1 MLLITWKEW
10 EDNKMTDIS
19 YEKQYNS
26 YMDRERETD
35 LHNSSIRLDRESE
48 TLLLYKSR
56 SGQASKN
63 RDSRIWISKTRYYLS
78 SELTPKQL
86 NTIRDYKRKL
96 SYYKHAKSKGIDV
109 KRPSEPRFS
118 NVKPHQV
125 ERKTEIYKS
134 AKAWDKLAKQYE
146 DIVIN
151 TFNCSGR
158 WVLGQ
163 YFITLTVRDGRLK
176 GQKVANSHYH
186 AFVKQLQRWISQKRD
201 KDGKKL
207 KYSMLTVKEYG
218 KQGYHYHV
226 LLKLGL
232 PYTQVHEFVKRAWK
246 EKHGYIK
253 VEALKDALGLSRYFF
268 GGSNDR
274 VSLESDAEAIKA
286 RIKQQEQAKDDF
298 ERLAQI
304 AKDKGLKGMEQSYKD
319 SSDVV
324 EKELKEL
331 RRSITKSDDKIM
343 RTSGKIDK
351 SIRVTT
357 HDKAFW
363 KTLKT
368 NATYLYS
375 ERITISEKGQDGKDI
390 VINEVYRDYYR
401 ISKKVSRILYYKALS
416 LIRVGKAKLK

>member
-1 MLLITWKEW
+1 M
-10 EDNKMTDIS
+10 S
-19 YEKQYNS
+19 
-26 YMDRERETD
+26 REHDSD
-35 LHNSSIRLDRESE
+35 LQNSSIRLDRESE

-63 RDSRIWISKTRYYLS
+63 RDSRIWLSKTRYYLK

-96 SYYKHAKSKGIDV
+96 SYYKHAKAKGVDV
-109 KRPSEPRFS
+109 KRPTEPRFA

-125 ERKTEIYKS
+125 ERKTEIYKN

-146 DIVIN
+146 DIVLN

-158 WVLGQ
+158 WIFGQ
-163 YFITLTVRDGRLK
+163 YFITLTVSDGRLK

-186 AFVKQLQRWISQKRD
+186 AFVKSLQRWISGKRD
-201 KDGKKL
+201 KTGQKL

-218 KQGYHYHV
+218 KQGYHFHI

-232 PYTQVHEFVKRAWK
+232 PYTQVHEFVSRAW
-246 EKHGYIK
+246 KHGYIK

-268 GGSNDR
+268 GGSNSR
-274 VSLESDAEAIKA
+274 VALETDTEAIKA
-286 RIKQQEQAKDDF
+286 RIKQQEQAKEDF
-298 ERLAQI
+298 DRLAKI
-304 AKDKGLKGMEQSYKD
+304 AKDKGLKGIEKSYKD

-324 EKELKEL
+324 ERELKEL
-331 RRSITKSDDKIM
+331 RRSITKSDDKIL
-343 RTSGKIDK
+343 RTSGNIDR

-357 HDKAFW
+357 HDSSFW
-363 KTLKT
+363 KTLKD
-368 NATYLYS
+368 NATYMYS
-375 ERITISEKGQDGKDI
+375 ERITISEKAQDGKDV
-390 VINEVYRDYYR
+390 VINEVFRDYYR

-416 LIRVGKAKLK
+416 LVKAGRAKLK

>member
-10 EDNKMTDIS
+10 EDNKMTNIS

-26 YMDRERETD
+26 YMNRQHEQD
-35 LHNSSIRLDRESE
+35 LHNSSVKLDRESE

-63 RDSRIWISKTRYYLS
+63 RDNRIWVSKTRYYLT
-78 SELTPKQL
+78 SELSQKQL
-86 NTIRDYKRKL
+86 NTIRNYKRKL
-96 SYYKHAKSKGIDV
+96 SYYKHAKEKGIDV
-109 KRPSEPRFS
+109 KRPTEPRFS
-118 NVKPHQV
+118 NVKPHVV

-134 AKAWDKLAKQYE
+134 SEAWDKLAKQYE
-146 DIVIN
+146 DIALN

-176 GQKVANSHYH
+176 GQKVANAHYQ
-186 AFVKQLQRWISQKRD
+186 AFVKSLQRWISGKRD
-201 KDGKKL
+201 KNHQKL

-218 KQGYHYHV
+218 AQGYHFHI

-246 EKHGYIK
+246 KKHGYIK
-253 VEALKDALGLSRYFF
+253 VEALRDALGLSKYFF
-268 GGSNDR
+268 GGGNSR

-286 RIKQQEQAKDDF
+286 RIKQQEQVKEDF

-304 AKDKGLKGMEQSYKD
+304 ANDKGLKGMEQSYKD

-324 EKELKEL
+324 ERELKEL
-331 RRSITKSDDKIM
+331 RRSITKTEDKIM
-343 RTSGKIDK
+343 RTSGNIDK

-357 HDKAFW
+357 HDKGFW
-363 KTLKT
+363 NTLKS

-375 ERITISEKGQDGKDI
+375 ERITITEKGQDGKDVI
-390 VINEVYRDYYR
+390 INEVYRDYYR
-401 ISKKVSRILYYKALS
+401 ISKKVSRMLYYKALK
-416 LIRVGKAKLK
+416 LVKVGKAKLK

>member
-1 MLLITWKEW
+1 
-10 EDNKMTDIS
+10 MTDIS
-19 YEKQYNS
+19 YSKQYDS
-26 YMDRERETD
+26 YMDRERDSD
-35 LHNSSIRLDRESE
+35 LQNSSIRLDRESE

-56 SGQASKN
+56 SGQASKE
-63 RDSRIWISKTRYYLS
+63 RASRIWISKTRYYLT
-78 SELTPKQL
+78 SELSQKQL
-86 NTIRDYKRKL
+86 NTIKDYKRKL
-96 SYYKHAKSKGIDV
+96 SYYKHAKAKGVDV
-109 KRPSEPRFS
+109 KRPTEPRFS

-125 ERKTEIYKS
+125 ERKTEIYKTS
-134 AKAWDKLAKQYE
+134 EAWDKLAKQYE
-146 DIVIN
+146 DIVLN

-186 AFVKQLQRWISQKRD
+186 AFVKSLQRWISQKRD
-201 KDGKKL
+201 KGGQEL
-207 KYSMLTVKEYG
+207 KYSMLTIKEYG

-268 GGSNDR
+268 GGSNSR
-274 VSLESDAEAIKA
+274 VSLESDAEAVKE

-298 ERLAQI
+298 DRLAQI
-304 AKDKGLKGMEQSYKD
+304 ANKKGLKAMEKSYKD

-324 EKELKEL
+324 ERELKEL
-331 RRSITKSDDKIM
+331 RRSITKSDDKII
-343 RTSGKIDK
+343 RTSGNINK

-357 HDKAFW
+357 QDEAFW
-363 KTLKT
+363 NMLKD

-375 ERITISEKGQDGKDI
+375 ERITISEKTQDNKTV

-401 ISKKVSRILYYKALS
+401 IPKKISKMLYYKALR
-416 LIRVGKAKLK
+416 LVKVGRAKLK

>member
-10 EDNKMTDIS
+10 EDNKMTNIS

-26 YMDRERETD
+26 YMNRQHEQD
-35 LHNSSIRLDRESE
+35 LHNSSVKLDRESE

-63 RDSRIWISKTRYYLS
+63 RDNRIWVSKTRYYLA

-86 NTIRDYKRKL
+86 NAIRDYKRKL

-109 KRPSEPRFS
+109 KRPTEPRFS

-134 AKAWDKLAKQYE
+134 SEAWDKLAKQYE
-146 DIVIN
+146 DIVLN
-151 TFNCSGR
+151 TFNCTGR

-201 KDGKKL
+201 KGGQEL

-218 KQGYHYHV
+218 KQGYHFHV

-232 PYTQVHEFVKRAWK
+232 PYTQVLEFVNSAWK
-246 EKHGYIK
+246 KKHGYIK
-253 VEALKDALGLSRYFF
+253 VEALRDALGLSKYFF

-286 RIKQQEQAKDDF
+286 RIKQQEQVKEDF

-304 AKDKGLKGMEQSYKD
+304 ANDKGLKGMEQSYKD

-324 EKELKEL
+324 ERELKEL
-331 RRSITKSDDKIM
+331 RRSITKTEDKIM
-343 RTSGKIDK
+343 RTSGNIDK

-357 HDKAFW
+357 HDKGFW
-363 KTLKT
+363 NMLKT
-368 NATYLYS
+368 NANYMYS
-375 ERITISEKGQDGKDI
+375 ERITISEKTEDNRTVI
-390 VINEVYRDYYR
+390 INEVYRDYYR
-401 ISKKVSRILYYKALS
+401 ISKKVSRMLYYKALK
-416 LIRVGKAKLK
+416 LVKVGKAKLK

>member
-1 MLLITWKEW
+1 
-10 EDNKMTDIS
+10 MTEIS
-19 YEKQYNS
+19 YNKQYDS
-26 YMDRERETD
+26 YMDRERDSD
-35 LHNSSIRLDRESE
+35 LQNSSIKLDRESE

-63 RDSRIWISKTRYYLS
+63 RDKRIWISKTRYYLT
-78 SELTPKQL
+78 SELSQKQL

-96 SYYKHAKSKGIDV
+96 SYYKHAKSKGIDI
-109 KRPSEPRFS
+109 KRPTEPRFS
-118 NVKPHQV
+118 NVKPHVV
-125 ERKTEIYKS
+125 ERKTEIYKN

-146 DIVIN
+146 DIVLN

-163 YFITLTVRDGRLK
+163 YFITLTVADGRLK

-186 AFVKQLQRWISQKRD
+186 AFVKQLQRWIGGKRD
-201 KDGKKL
+201 KGGQKL

-218 KQGYHYHV
+218 KQGYHFHV

-232 PYTQVHEFVKRAWK
+232 PYTQVHEFVKREWK

-268 GGSNDR
+268 GGSNSR
-274 VSLESDAEAIKA
+274 VALETDTEAIKA
-286 RIKQQEQAKDDF
+286 RIQEREQAKDDF
-298 ERLAQI
+298 DRLAQI
-304 AKDKGLKGMEQSYKD
+304 ANKKGLKEMEKSYKD
-319 SSDVV
+319 SSDTV

-331 RRSITKSDDKIM
+331 RRSITKSDDKIL
-343 RTSGKIDK
+343 RTSGNINR

-357 HDKAFW
+357 HDKNFW
-363 KTLKT
+363 NTLKT

-375 ERITISEKGQDGKDI
+375 ERITISEKTQDGKSVI
-390 VINEVYRDYYR
+390 INEVFRDYYR
-401 ISKKVSRILYYKALS
+401 ISKKVSRMLYYKALS
-416 LIRVGKAKLK
+416 LVKSGRAKLK

>member
-1 MLLITWKEW
+1 MNRQHE
-10 EDNKMTDIS
+10 
-19 YEKQYNS
+19 Q
-26 YMDRERETD
+26 D
-35 LHNSSIRLDRESE
+35 LHNSSIKLDRESE

-63 RDSRIWISKTRYYLS
+63 RDTRIWVSKTRYYLA
-78 SELTPKQL
+78 SELTKKQL

-96 SYYKHAKSKGIDV
+96 SYYKHAKEKGIDV
-109 KRPSEPRFS
+109 KRPTEPRFS

-125 ERKTEIYKS
+125 ERKTEVYKT
-134 AKAWDKLAKQYE
+134 AQAWDKLAKKYE
-146 DIVIN
+146 DIALN

-158 WVLGQ
+158 WVFGQ

-176 GQKVANSHYH
+176 GQQVANSHYH

-201 KDGKKL
+201 KSHQKL

-218 KQGYHYHV
+218 AQGYHFHV
-226 LLKLGL
+226 LLKLNLSYGK
-232 PYTQVHEFVKRAWK
+232 VHEFVKRAWK
-246 EKHGYIK
+246 EKHGFIK
-253 VEALKDALGLSRYFF
+253 VEALRDALGLSKYFF

-274 VSLESDAEAIKA
+274 VSLETDSEAIKA
-286 RIKQQEQAKDDF
+286 RIKQQEQVKDDF

-304 AKDKGLKGMEQSYKD
+304 ANKKGLKDMERSYKD
-319 SSDVV
+319 SSDLV
-324 EKELKEL
+324 ERELKEL
-331 RRSITKSDDKIM
+331 RRSITKTEDKII

-357 HDKAFW
+357 HDKSFW
-363 KTLKT
+363 NILKT

-401 ISKKVSRILYYKALS
+401 ISKKVSKMLYYKALR
-416 LIRVGKAKLK
+416 LVKIGRAKLK

>member
-1 MLLITWKEW
+1 MTAITY
-10 EDNKMTDIS
+10 D
-19 YEKQYNS
+19 KQYNS
-26 YMDRERETD
+26 YMNREHDSD
-35 LHNSSIRLDRESE
+35 LQNSSIRLDRESE

-96 SYYKHAKSKGIDV
+96 SYYKHAKAKGIDL
-109 KRPSEPRFS
+109 KRPNEPRFS

-146 DIVIN
+146 DIVVN

-163 YFITLTVRDGRLK
+163 YFITLTVSDGRLR
-176 GQKVANSHYH
+176 GQKVANSHYQ
-186 AFVKQLQRWISQKRD
+186 AFIKQLQRWISKKRD
-201 KDGKKL
+201 KTGQKL

-226 LLKLGL
+226 LLKLNL
-232 PYTQVHEFVKRAWK
+232 PYSQIHEFVKRAWK

-253 VEALKDALGLSRYFF
+253 VEALKDALKLSRYFF
-268 GGSNDR
+268 GGSNSR

-286 RIKQQEQAKDDF
+286 RIKEQEQAKEDF
-298 ERLAQI
+298 DRLANI
-304 AKDKGLKGMEQSYKD
+304 ANKKGLKEMEQSYKD

-331 RRSITKSDDKIM
+331 RRSITKSEDKII
-343 RTSGKIDK
+343 RTSGNIDK

-357 HDKAFW
+357 HDKDFW
-363 KTLKT
+363 NTLKD
-368 NATYLYS
+368 NATYMYS
-375 ERITISEKGQDGKDI
+375 ERITISEKAQDGKNVI
-390 VINEVYRDYYR
+390 INEVFRDYYR
-401 ISKKVSRILYYKALS
+401 IPKKVSKMLYYKALR
-416 LIRVGKAKLK
+416 LVKVGRAKLK

>member
-1 MLLITWKEW
+1 MFYLLESRI
-10 EDNKMTDIS
+10 DDKMTDIS

-26 YMDRERETD
+26 YMNREYDSD
-35 LHNSSIRLDRESE
+35 LHNSSVKLDRESE

-86 NTIRDYKRKL
+86 NAVRDYKRKL
-96 SYYKHAKSKGIDV
+96 SYYRHAKAKGIDV

-146 DIVIN
+146 DIALN

-158 WVLGQ
+158 WVFGQ

-201 KDGKKL
+201 KSHQKL

-218 KQGYHYHV
+218 AQGYHFHV
-226 LLKLGL
+226 LLKLNLSYGK
-232 PYTQVHEFVKRAWK
+232 VHEFVSSAWK
-246 EKHGYIK
+246 QKHGYIK
-253 VEALKDALGLSRYFF
+253 VEALRDALGLSRYFF
-268 GGSNDR
+268 GGSNSR
-274 VSLESDAEAIKA
+274 VSLESSTEAIKA
-286 RIKQQEQAKDDF
+286 RIKEQEQAKDDF
-298 ERLAQI
+298 DRLAQI
-304 AKDKGLKGMEQSYKD
+304 ANKKGLKAMEKSYKD
-319 SSDVV
+319 SSDIV
-324 EKELKEL
+324 ERELKEL
-331 RRSITKSDDKIM
+331 RRSVTKSEDKIM
-343 RTSGKIDK
+343 RTSGNIDK

-357 HDKAFW
+357 QDRDFW

-375 ERITISEKGQDGKDI
+375 ERITISEKGKDGKDI
-390 VINEVYRDYYR
+390 IINEVYRDYYR
-401 ISKKVSRILYYKALS
+401 IPKKVSRMLYYKALS
-416 LIRVGKAKLK
+416 LVKRGRARLK

>member
-1 MLLITWKEW
+1 MFIYWKAW
-10 EDNKMTDIS
+10 IDDNMTNIS
-19 YEKQYNS
+19 YDKRYNS
-26 YMDRERETD
+26 YMSRNNDND
-35 LHNSSIRLDRESE
+35 LHNSSVKLHRESE

-63 RDSRIWISKTRYYLS
+63 RDTRIWVSKTRYYLA
-78 SELTPKQL
+78 SELTKKQL

-96 SYYKHAKSKGIDV
+96 SYYKHAKEKGIDV
-109 KRPSEPRFS
+109 KRPTEPRFS
-118 NVKPHQV
+118 NVKPHVV
-125 ERKTEIYKS
+125 ERKTEVYKTS
-134 AKAWDKLAKQYE
+134 EAWDKLAKQYE
-146 DIVIN
+146 DIVMN

-158 WVLGQ
+158 WVFGQ
-163 YFITLTVRDGRLK
+163 YFITLTVGDGRLK
-176 GQKVANSHYH
+176 GQQVANAHYQ
-186 AFVKQLQRWISQKRD
+186 AFVKSLQRWIAQKRD
-201 KDGKKL
+201 KTGNKL

-218 KQGYHYHV
+218 KMGYHYHV

-232 PYTQVHEFVKRAWK
+232 PYTTVHEFVSRAWK
-246 EKHGYIK
+246 QKHGYIK
-253 VEALKDALGLSRYFF
+253 VEALKDALGLSKYFF
-268 GGSNDR
+268 GDGNSR
-274 VSLESDAEAIKA
+274 VSLESDTEAIKA
-286 RIKQQEQAKDDF
+286 RIKEQEKEKDDF
-298 ERLAQI
+298 ERLAKI

-343 RTSGKIDK
+343 RTSGNIDK

-363 KTLKT
+363 ETLKT

-375 ERITISEKGQDGKDI
+375 ERITISEKGKDGKDV

-401 ISKKVSRILYYKALS
+401 ISKKVSRILYYKALR
-416 LIRVGKAKLK
+416 LVKVGRAKLK

>member
-1 MLLITWKEW
+1 
-10 EDNKMTDIS
+10 MTNIS
-19 YEKQYNS
+19 YDKRYNS
-26 YMDRERETD
+26 YMNREQEQD
-35 LHNSSIRLDRESE
+35 LHNSSIKLDRESE

-56 SGQASKN
+56 SGQASKE
-63 RDSRIWISKTRYYLS
+63 RASRIWISKTRYYLS

-86 NTIRDYKRKL
+86 DTIRDYKRKL
-96 SYYKHAKSKGIDV
+96 SYYKHAKDKGVDV
-109 KRPSEPRFS
+109 RRPTEPRFS

-134 AKAWDKLAKQYE
+134 SEAWDKLAKQYE
-146 DIVIN
+146 DIVMN

-163 YFITLTVRDGRLK
+163 YFITLTVSDGRLK
-176 GQKVANSHYH
+176 GQKVANAHYQ
-186 AFVKQLQRWISQKRD
+186 AFIKQFQRWIGQKRD
-201 KDGKKL
+201 KTGNKL

-226 LLKLGL
+226 LLKLNL
-232 PYTQVHEFVKRAWK
+232 PYTTVHEFVKKAWK

-253 VEALKDALGLSRYFF
+253 VEALKDALGLSKYFF
-268 GGSNDR
+268 GGSNSR
-274 VSLESDAEAIKA
+274 VSLESSTEAIKA

-298 ERLAQI
+298 DRLAKI
-304 AKDKGLKGMEQSYKD
+304 AHDKGLKGMEKSYKD

-331 RRSITKSDDKIM
+331 RRSITKTEDKIM
-343 RTSGKIDK
+343 RTSGNIDK

-363 KTLKT
+363 DTLKN
-368 NATYLYS
+368 NATYMYS

-390 VINEVYRDYYR
+390 VINEVFRDYYR
-401 ISKKVSRILYYKALS
+401 IPKKVSKMLYYKALR
-416 LIRVGKAKLK
+416 LVKVGRAKLK